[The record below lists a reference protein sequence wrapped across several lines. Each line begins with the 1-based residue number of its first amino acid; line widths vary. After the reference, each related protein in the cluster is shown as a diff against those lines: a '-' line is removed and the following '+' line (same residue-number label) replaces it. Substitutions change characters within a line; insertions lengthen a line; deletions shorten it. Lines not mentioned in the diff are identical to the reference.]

1 MKYRKFGSLDWNVSE
16 IGLGCWQIGADWG
29 EVSEDKA
36 KEVLK
41 SSFENGVNFFDTADV
56 YGMGRSEKFVGEF
69 IKSVSERIYV
79 ATKAGRQINPHV
91 AEGYYNK
98 ELMESYVDQSLSNLN
113 VETIDLLQMHCPPTE
128 VYSSDHTFD
137 MLDHLVSKGKI
148 QHYGFSVQTVDE
160 ALACIKRP
168 NTKSIQVIFNIF
180 RQKPAE
186 KLFEI
191 AKEKKVAII
200 VRVPLASG
208 LLTGKFSKD
217 SSFAPDDHRNYNIN
231 GDAFDV
237 GETFSGVNFNK
248 ALDAVE
254 DLKNIL
260 PTDITL
266 SQLSLRWILMHDA
279 VSVVIPGAKNKD
291 HVNLNTSS
299 SNINEISSLMEKIS
313 NIYTEYFF
321 DDVHHRWYKILC

>member
-91 AEGYYNK
+91 AKGYYNK

-299 SNINEISSLMEKIS
+299 SNINEISSLMDKIS

-321 DDVHHRWYKILC
+321 DDVHHRW

>member
-69 IKSVSERIYV
+69 IKSLSERIYV

-98 ELMESYVDQSLSNLN
+98 ELMESYVNQSLSNLN

-260 PTDITL
+260 PTEITL

-321 DDVHHRWYKILC
+321 DDVHHRW

>member
-1 MKYRKFGSLDWNVSE
+1 MKKRKFGKLDWEVGE

-29 EVSEDKA
+29 NVSEDKA

-79 ATKAGRQINPHV
+79 ATKAGRQINPHI
-91 AEGYYNK
+91 AEGYYDK
-98 ELMESYVDQSLSNLN
+98 ASMESYVDQSLSNLN
-113 VETIDLLQMHCPPTE
+113 VDTIDLLQMHCPPTE
-128 VYSSDHTFD
+128 VYSSGDTFE
-137 MLDHLVSKGKI
+137 MLDYLVTKGKI
-148 QHYGFSVQTVDE
+148 QNYGFSVQTVDE
-160 ALACIKRP
+160 ALECIKFP

-186 KLFEI
+186 KLFQI
-191 AKEKKVAII
+191 AKEKKIAII

-208 LLTGKFSKD
+208 LLSGKFTND

-237 GETFSGVNFNK
+237 GETFSGVNFEQ
-248 ALDAVE
+248 ALEAVKE
-254 DLKNIL
+254 LNNIL
-260 PTDITL
+260 PEEITL
-266 SQLSLRWILMHDA
+266 SQLSLRWILMHDT

-299 SNINEISSLMEKIS
+299 SEVSEISSLMKEIN
-313 NIYTEYFF
+313 NIYKKYFF
-321 DDVHHRWYKILC
+321 DDVHHRW

>member
-29 EVSEDKA
+29 EVREDKA

-299 SNINEISSLMEKIS
+299 SNINEISSLMEKIN

-321 DDVHHRWYKILC
+321 DDVHHRW

>member
-56 YGMGRSEKFVGEF
+56 YGMGRSEKFVGDF
-69 IKSVSERIYV
+69 LKSVSERIYV

-279 VSVVIPGAKNKD
+279 VTVVIPGAKNKD

-299 SNINEISSLMEKIS
+299 SNINEISSLMDKIS

-321 DDVHHRWYKILC
+321 DDVHHRW

>member
-16 IGLGCWQIGADWG
+16 VGLGCWQIGADWG
-29 EVSEDKA
+29 NVTEDSA
-36 KEVLK
+36 QEILK
-41 SSFENGVNFFDTADV
+41 SSYENGVNFFDTADV
-56 YGMGRSEKFVGEF
+56 YGMGRSEKFVGDF
-69 IKSVSERIYV
+69 LKSVSDRIYV

-91 AEGYYNK
+91 AKGYYDK
-98 ELMESYVDQSLSNLN
+98 ALMESYVDQSLLNLN

-128 VYSSDHTFD
+128 VYSSDNTFE
-137 MLDHLVSKGKI
+137 MLDYLVSKGKI
-148 QHYGFSVQTVDE
+148 QNYGFSVQTVDE
-160 ALACIKRP
+160 ALECIKRP

-186 KLFEI
+186 KLFKI

-208 LLTGKFSKD
+208 LLTGKFNKD

-248 ALDAVE
+248 ALEAVDE
-254 DLKNIL
+254 LKNIL
-260 PTDITL
+260 PEGITL
-266 SQLSLRWILMHDA
+266 SQLSLKWILMHDA
-279 VSVVIPGAKNKD
+279 VSIVIPGAKNKD
-291 HVNLNTSS
+291 HVALNTSAS
-299 SNINEISSLMEKIS
+299 ELNEISSLMNEINS
-313 NIYTEYFF
+313 VYTKYFF
-321 DDVHHRWYKILC
+321 DDVHHRW

>member
-1 MKYRKFGSLDWNVSE
+1 MKKRKFGNLDWDVSE

-29 EVSEDKA
+29 TVSEDKA

-69 IKSVSERIYV
+69 INSVSERIYV

-91 AEGYYNK
+91 AEGYYDK
-98 ELMESYVDQSLSNLN
+98 ALMESYVDQSLANLN

-128 VYSSDHTFD
+128 VYSSDKTFE
-137 MLDHLVSKGKI
+137 MLDYLVSKGKI
-148 QHYGFSVQTVDE
+148 QNYGFSVQTVDE
-160 ALACIKRP
+160 ALECIKRP

-186 KLFEI
+186 ELFKI
-191 AKEKKVAII
+191 AKEKEIAII

-208 LLTGKFSKD
+208 LLTGKFNKD

-231 GDAFDV
+231 GDAFDI
-237 GETFSGVNFNK
+237 GETFSGVNFTK
-248 ALDAVE
+248 ALEAVD

-260 PTDITL
+260 PDGMTL
-266 SQLSLRWILMHDA
+266 SQLSLKWILMHDA
-279 VSVVIPGAKNKD
+279 VTVVIPGAKNKE

-299 SNINEISSLMEKIS
+299 SEIEDISSLMNQINS
-313 NIYTEYFF
+313 VYTKYFY
-321 DDVHHRWYKILC
+321 DDVHHRW

>member
-260 PTDITL
+260 PTEITL

-299 SNINEISSLMEKIS
+299 SNINEISSLMKKIS

-321 DDVHHRWYKILC
+321 DDVHHRW

>member
-191 AKEKKVAII
+191 AKEKKIAII

-208 LLTGKFSKD
+208 LLTGKFSKE
-217 SSFAPDDHRNYNIN
+217 SSFSPDDHRNYNIN

-237 GETFSGVNFNK
+237 GETFSGVNYNK
-248 ALDAVE
+248 ALEAVD
-254 DLKNIL
+254 DLKKII
-260 PTDITL
+260 PTGITL

-299 SNINEISSLMEKIS
+299 SDANEISSLMSEIQ
-313 NIYTEYFF
+313 NIYTKYFF
-321 DDVHHRWYKILC
+321 DDVHHRW

>member
-29 EVSEDKA
+29 EVREDKA

-128 VYSSDHTFD
+128 VYSSDHTFE
-137 MLDHLVSKGKI
+137 MLDYLVSKGKI
-148 QHYGFSVQTVDE
+148 QNYGFSVQTVDE
-160 ALACIKRP
+160 ALECIKRP

-186 KLFEI
+186 KLFKI

-208 LLTGKFSKD
+208 LLTGKFNKD

-248 ALDAVE
+248 ALEAVDE
-254 DLKNIL
+254 LKNIL
-260 PTDITL
+260 PEGITL
-266 SQLSLRWILMHDA
+266 SQLSLKWILMHDA
-279 VSVVIPGAKNKD
+279 VSIVIPGAKNKD
-291 HVNLNTSS
+291 HVGLNTSS
-299 SNINEISSLMEKIS
+299 SELDTISSLMNEINS
-313 NIYTEYFF
+313 VYTKYFF
-321 DDVHHRWYKILC
+321 DDVHHRW

>member
-1 MKYRKFGSLDWNVSE
+1 MKKRKFGKLDWEVSE

-29 EVSEDKA
+29 TVSEDKA

-91 AEGYYNK
+91 AEGYYDK
-98 ELMESYVDQSLSNLN
+98 ALMESYVDQSLSNLN

-128 VYSSDHTFD
+128 VYSSDKTFE
-137 MLDHLVSKGKI
+137 MLDYLVSKGKI
-148 QHYGFSVQTVDE
+148 QNYGFSVQTVDE
-160 ALACIKRP
+160 ALECIKRP

-186 KLFEI
+186 ELFKI
-191 AKEKKVAII
+191 AKEKEIAII

-208 LLTGKFSKD
+208 LLTGKFNKD
-217 SSFAPDDHRNYNIN
+217 SSFASDDHRNYNIN

-248 ALDAVE
+248 ALGAVE
-254 DLKNIL
+254 ELKNLL
-260 PTDITL
+260 PDGMTL
-266 SQLSLRWILMHDA
+266 SQLSLKWILMHDA
-279 VSVVIPGAKNKD
+279 VSVVIPGAKNKE

-299 SNINEISSLMEKIS
+299 SEIEDISSLMNQINS
-313 NIYTEYFF
+313 VYTKYFY
-321 DDVHHRWYKILC
+321 DDVHHRW

>member
-29 EVSEDKA
+29 EVSEEKA
-36 KEVLK
+36 KEILK

-56 YGMGRSEKFVGEF
+56 YGDGRSEKFVGNF
-69 IKSVSERIYV
+69 INSTSERIYV
-79 ATKAGRQINPHV
+79 ATKAGRRINPHI
-91 AEGYYNK
+91 ADGYYDK
-98 ELMESYVDQSLSNLN
+98 VQMESFVDRSLSNLN

-128 VYSSDHTFD
+128 VYSSDYTFE
-137 MLDHLVSKGKI
+137 MLDYLVGKGKI
-148 QHYGFSVQTVDE
+148 QNYGFSVETVDQ
-160 ALACIKRP
+160 ALECVKKP
-168 NTKSIQVIFNIF
+168 QTKSIQIIFNIF

-186 KLFEI
+186 ELFKV

-208 LLTGKFSKD
+208 LLSGKFDKN

-248 ALDAVE
+248 ALEAVN

-260 PTDITL
+260 PEETTL
-266 SQLSLRWILMHDA
+266 SQLSLRWILMHKA

-299 SNINEISSLMEKIS
+299 SDANEISSLMSEIQ
-313 NIYTEYFF
+313 NIYTKYFF
-321 DDVHHRWYKILC
+321 DDVHHRW

>member
-91 AEGYYNK
+91 AEGYYDK
-98 ELMESYVDQSLSNLN
+98 ALMESYVDQSLSNLN

-128 VYSSDHTFD
+128 VYSSEATFE
-137 MLDHLVSKGKI
+137 MLDYLVSKGKI
-148 QHYGFSVQTVDE
+148 QNYGFSVQTVDE
-160 ALACIKRP
+160 ALECIKFP
-168 NTKSIQVIFNIF
+168 HTKSIQVIFNMF

-186 KLFEI
+186 KLFQI
-191 AKEKKVAII
+191 AKEKNIAII

-208 LLTGKFSKD
+208 LLTGKFTKE

-237 GETFSGVNFNK
+237 GETFSGVNYNK
-248 ALDAVE
+248 ALEAVD
-254 DLKNIL
+254 DLKKII
-260 PTDITL
+260 PPGITL

-299 SNINEISSLMEKIS
+299 SDANEISSLMSEIQ
-313 NIYTEYFF
+313 NIYTKYFF
-321 DDVHHRWYKILC
+321 DDVHHRW

>member
-299 SNINEISSLMEKIS
+299 SNINEISSLMNKIS

-321 DDVHHRWYKILC
+321 DDVHHRW

>member
-69 IKSVSERIYV
+69 IKSISERIYV

-91 AEGYYNK
+91 AKGYYDK

-260 PTDITL
+260 PTEITL

-321 DDVHHRWYKILC
+321 DDVHHRW

>member
-1 MKYRKFGSLDWNVSE
+1 M
-16 IGLGCWQIGADWG
+16 
-29 EVSEDKA
+29 
-36 KEVLK
+36 
-41 SSFENGVNFFDTADV
+41 ENGVNFFDTADV

-69 IKSVSERIYV
+69 IKSLSERIYV

-254 DLKNIL
+254 DLKSIL

-321 DDVHHRWYKILC
+321 DDVHHRW

>member
-1 MKYRKFGSLDWNVSE
+1 MKYIKFGSLDWNVSE

-56 YGMGRSEKFVGEF
+56 YGMGRSEIFVGEF

-168 NTKSIQVIFNIF
+168 NTKSIQVIFNLF

-299 SNINEISSLMEKIS
+299 SNINEISSLMDKIS

-321 DDVHHRWYKILC
+321 DDVHHRW